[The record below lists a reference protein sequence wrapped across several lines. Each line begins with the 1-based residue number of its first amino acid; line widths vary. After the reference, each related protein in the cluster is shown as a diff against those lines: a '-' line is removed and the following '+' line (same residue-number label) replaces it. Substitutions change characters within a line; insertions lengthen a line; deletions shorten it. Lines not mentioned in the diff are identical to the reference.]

1 MRDRRRSER
10 VPLITTSWD
19 DGHPLDLRLAAMLA
33 AHGVRGTF
41 YVPVERAGCPVMT
54 GGQMRSLRQMGM
66 EVGSH
71 TVTHV
76 VLTHLDRRRALEE
89 LTSSKVRL
97 EDCLGESVTSFCYP
111 RGKFNRRV
119 RGWAAEAGYRSART
133 TVAFRTETT
142 FHPFSMPVSLQ
153 IFPHSPQVHF
163 RHALKEGNLPGLAN
177 WGIHWSGET
186 DLEGLAAR
194 MLDYILNNGGVL
206 HLWGHSW
213 EIERHGLWGTVEK
226 VLGLISGR
234 AEVSYLTNGQVVEQ
248 LSRPIVSQTA
258 SLAG

>member
-41 YVPVERAGCPVMT
+41 YVPVERAGFPVIT
-54 GGQMRSLRQMGM
+54 GGQMRSLRRMGM

-71 TVTHV
+71 TVTHA
-76 VLTHLDRRRALEE
+76 VLTRLDRRRALEE
-89 LTSSKVRL
+89 LTSSKARL
-97 EDCLGESVTSFCYP
+97 EDCLGEPVTSFCYP

-142 FHPFSMPVSLQ
+142 FHPLSMPVVVADIPSLSAGS
-153 IFPHSPQVHF
+153 FSPCPQRGELARPRKLGYSLERGDGPRGVGGPDARLHPQEWGSPSPVGTF
-163 RHALKEGNLPGLAN
+163 VGNRTPRPMGNGRKSVGL
-177 WGIHWSGET
+177 
-186 DLEGLAAR
+186 D
-194 MLDYILNNGGVL
+194 
-206 HLWGHSW
+206 
-213 EIERHGLWGTVEK
+213 
-226 VLGLISGR
+226 
-234 AEVSYLTNGQVVEQ
+234 
-248 LSRPIVSQTA
+248 
-258 SLAG
+258 